1 MRTFKIGY
9 AAGTG
14 EACVKL
20 SGLGDEAELGERV
33 GGSPGV
39 GGGGNPRVRGGGGLD
54 PGRRKGVQGIAIL
67 GIEEDLL
74 ASGIQQQPVRTPF
87 HPGIAI

>member
-1 MRTFKIGY
+1 MQLEP
-9 AAGTG
+9 G
-14 EACVKL
+14 ELGVKL

-33 GGSPGV
+33 GEVPGSGV
-39 GGGGNPRVRGGGGLD
+39 GETPGSGVGEAWTPGEARVSR
-54 PGRRKGVQGIAIL
+54 GIAIL